1 MGLSVNRVL
10 LVGTIGKYGTALRYA
25 LSGSACT
32 SFLLCV
38 TEQGHDQQYFS
49 TLIPCE
55 VWGKKA
61 EAASEVEAGQLV
73 LFEGKVARRKKGE
86 STYELVIS
94 GFEVTPIEASNP
106 APSGVNSDAR

>member
-25 LSGSACT
+25 PSGSACT

-49 TLIPCE
+49 TLVPCE

-61 EAASEVEAGQLV
+61 EAASEVAPGTLA
-73 LFEGKVARRKKGE
+73 LFEGKISRRKKGDGW
-86 STYELVIS
+86 ELVVS
-94 GFEVTPIEASNP
+94 GFELTLVLPPTPAL
-106 APSGVNSDAR
+106 SGHTN